1 MHTDVAAAVNPRTA
15 MQRYRARIAEVRARA
30 RRLFDGGA
38 TGIQVAAAL
47 AEGMD
52 AIILELLEDALRT
65 VREPAR
71 DALQSHTAVIAVGGT
86 GRGDPAP
93 YSDVDLLFLFSGP
106 VRPRPRSQAGAW
118 ERDFRTVTSQLV
130 RDFWDAGI
138 KLGHA
143 VRSVGETVALARD
156 ESEVATALVEAR
168 LLWGSAALFKEL
180 QRQFVRRVIRGRA
193 RAFFER
199 CLAARRNETHQH
211 GGGGTELEPDLKR
224 SQGGLRDV
232 HLIRWV
238 GFARYGTADI
248 ESLRLK
254 GALKKADARK
264 LLKALEYLTRIR
276 CDLHFAAGKEQDVLT
291 RDEQLRLAE
300 ERGFQAPQGQRPV
313 EVFMQQFFQHTS
325 AIARITRRF
334 VALHRPESIG
344 KKLSRRLMGHPVSG
358 PLRVLPDCIDAS
370 PRDLISVCSRME
382 GILEMYRAAAWYRKD
397 LSPRA
402 VDAIADAESNL
413 GIELSPRGAKLFVD
427 ILKQPGHIGPVLRSM
442 HETGILDLVIPDMA
456 HARCLLQFNQYH
468 QFTVDEHTLRTIEAV
483 ESFERDA
490 GPIGTAYRAVRH
502 KEILHLALLLH
513 DLGKGFPEDH
523 SDVGRL
529 IAEKTAERLCLPDH
543 HRETLV
549 FLVHKHLKMTYTAFR
564 RDCSDPDLLL
574 EFSREVGS
582 PETLRM
588 LYVLSAADLIGV
600 GPGTF
605 TDWKADLLTELFDR
619 AMLILSGKPYRFHEE
634 ERIAAIKRD
643 VVWTLVHTCG
653 SESSSGKSR
662 PFVWTKVHTTEANAD
677 WAAEQLDSFSPQY
690 LSATPVERIVGD
702 LRLMRRLSP
711 GGFLV
716 EGAYDPSNGTVE
728 YRVLADAP
736 LSAGCFH
743 RITGALTSKRLE
755 ILSAQICTTA
765 GGIAVDGFRVLD
777 RDFAGAVP
785 DFRMDEV
792 AESIRAALQQTAAM
806 ETLFRRFQ
814 RYGDGKPAEPL
825 SDQQPRVAIDNDS
838 SEQCTVIDVFAHD
851 RRGLLYT
858 LTRAIFELELS
869 VMLAKISTHLDQVVD
884 VFYVTDAR
892 GEKVRDGERLKQ
904 IRARLTDTIDE
915 FERDGHLQFVS

>member
-1 MHTDVAAAVNPRTA
+1 MKTDVIAVNSQA
-15 MQRYRARIAEVRARA
+15 SVQRYRARIADVRARA

-47 AEGMD
+47 SEGTD
-52 AIILELLEDALRT
+52 AFILELLEDALRT
-65 VREPAR
+65 VPEPAR
-71 DALQSHTAVIAVGGT
+71 VALRAHAAVIAVGGT

-93 YSDVDLLFLFSGP
+93 YSDVDLLFLYSGP
-106 VRPRPRSQAGAW
+106 VRPDF
-118 ERDFRTVTSQLV
+118 ERVTSQLV

-143 VRSVGETVALARD
+143 LRGIGETVALARD
-156 ESEVATALVEAR
+156 DPEVATALVEAR
-168 LLWGSAALFKEL
+168 LLWGGGSLFKEL
-180 QRQFVRRVIRGRA
+180 QRRFARRVIRGRA
-193 RAFFER
+193 RAFLDR
-199 CLAARRNETHQH
+199 CIVARKSEKHEH

-232 HLIRWV
+232 HLIRWI
-238 GFARYGTADI
+238 GFARYGTADV

-254 GALKKADARK
+254 GALKKADART
-264 LLKALEYLTRIR
+264 LLKALEYITRIR

-334 VALHRPESIG
+334 VALHRPESFG
-344 KKLSRRLMGHPVSG
+344 KKLFRNLMGHPVSG

-370 PRDLISVCSRME
+370 PRDLIAVCSRME
-382 GILEMYRAAAWYRKD
+382 GVLEMYRAAAWYRKD

-402 VDAIADAESNL
+402 VDAVAQAESNL
-413 GIELSPRGAKLFVD
+413 GIEPSPRGAALFLD
-427 ILKQPGHIGPVLRSM
+427 ILKQPGHIGPVLRNM

-483 ESFERDA
+483 ESFERDD
-490 GPIGTAYRAVRH
+490 GPIGTAYRAIRH
-502 KEILHLALLLH
+502 KEVLHLALLLH
-513 DLGKGFPEDH
+513 DLGKGFPDDH

-619 AMLILSGKPYRFHEE
+619 AMLVLSGKPYRFHEE
-634 ERIAAIKRD
+634 ERIAAIKREVCRCCEEAAPTTRLRISDCGLRND
-643 VVWTLVHTCG
+643 VIRNPQ
-653 SESSSGKSR
+653 SEIR
-662 PFVWTKVHTTEANAD
+662 NL
-677 WAAEQLDSFSPQY
+677 LDSFSPQY

-702 LRLMRRLSP
+702 LLLMRRLDA

-716 EGAYDPSNGTVE
+716 EGVYDASNGTVE
-728 YRVLADAP
+728 YRVLVDAA

-765 GGIAVDGFRVLD
+765 GGIAVDSFRVLD

-785 DFRMDEV
+785 GFRMDEV
-792 AESIRAALQQTAAM
+792 ADSIRTALRQTAALDGCAAAPSWAAPM

-814 RYGDGKPAEPL
+814 RYGDGKPPDPL

-858 LTRAIFELELS
+858 LTRAIFELDLS

-884 VFYVTDAR
+884 VFYVTDSR
-892 GEKVRDGERLKQ
+892 GEKVRDGERLKE
-904 IRARLTDTIDE
+904 IRTRLTETIDE
-915 FERDGHLQFVS
+915 FERDGHLQFVT